1 MIRVKKEVIEF
12 NTTTQDFVYDCI
24 EGDLWVVQE
33 IINGDNKK
41 PNDVENRIR
50 TCVPYPPNGTEF
62 E

>member
-1 MIRVKKEVIEF
+1 MQRSEIKRQTDMIRVKKEVIEF

-41 PNDVENRIR
+41 PNDVE
-50 TCVPYPPNGTEF
+50 TY
-62 E
+62 